1 MYYFIGRVATLTKK
15 ENECRCTF
23 NVETSVKINGE
34 YIPIAYAENKKE
46 FTRAPGSFAVDDGLF
61 AFISQHSREKLKIGF
76 EIDTGE
82 QGNSAESEASDASKQ
97 GNSAKSTAS
106 GTGEQGNSAKS
117 TASGTGEQGNSAES
131 EKIGT
136 IKEVTLQNE

>member
-34 YIPIAYAENKKE
+34 YIPIAYAENQKE
-46 FTRAPGSFAVDDGLF
+46 FTRAPGSFAVEAVNNTLF
-61 AFISQHSREKLKIGF
+61 VFISQHSREKLEIGF
-76 EIDTGE
+76 EIDTKAKA
-82 QGNSAESEASDASKQ
+82 NSAEDE
-97 GNSAKSTAS
+97 T
-106 GTGEQGNSAKS
+106 
-117 TASGTGEQGNSAES
+117 
-131 EKIGT
+131 IGT

>member
-15 ENECRCTF
+15 EKERLCTF
-23 NVETSVKINGE
+23 NVETSVKIDGE
-34 YIPIAYAENKKE
+34 YIPIAYAENQND

-82 QGNSAESEASDASKQ
+82 QGNSA
-97 GNSAKSTAS
+97 KSTAS
-106 GTGEQGNSAKS
+106 GTGEQGN
-117 TASGTGEQGNSAES
+117 NAED
-131 EKIGT
+131 ETIGT